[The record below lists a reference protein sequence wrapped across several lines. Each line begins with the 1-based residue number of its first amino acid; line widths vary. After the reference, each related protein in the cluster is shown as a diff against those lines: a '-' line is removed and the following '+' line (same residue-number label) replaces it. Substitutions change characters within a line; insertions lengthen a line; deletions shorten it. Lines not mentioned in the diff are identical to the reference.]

1 MPTLKM
7 TRMIVAICVRTLVF
21 ALLIQQVVLI
31 QQTVCAQ
38 SSRYVQTYGS
48 TSAPTN
54 KYAPASKYAA
64 PTQTMRMQKAASGR
78 GYDFSDA
85 IKSGGYNR
93 TFSVHVPPSYDR
105 ARPMPVVLAFHGLG
119 LNGKAMKYITLF
131 DQVADR
137 NGFIV
142 VYPDGLAAR
151 WNDGL
156 QKSNVDDVQF
166 VSDMLTRL
174 SQVVAIDGRHVYA
187 CGLSNGGY
195 FVQRLASELGNG
207 IAAIGVVGSTG
218 VQPVLARNR
227 NRMPIIFFLGTAD
240 PLIVQEG
247 DSKALGKLGEL
258 VGLGDLGALT
268 PDIAQLGGVMTT
280 NQVIGY
286 WVGQNGCSLTPRSA
300 QMPDRS
306 TGDGCRV
313 RCDSYGNSV
322 VVYTIINGGHTW
334 PGGMPFGGRDIVGA
348 TTQDINASQIM
359 WDFFRSQ

>member
-1 MPTLKM
+1 M
-7 TRMIVAICVRTLVF
+7 TRMIRAICLSTLVF
-21 ALLIQQVVLI
+21 AVAIQQVILVR
-31 QQTVCAQ
+31 QTVDAQ

-54 KYAPASKYAA
+54 KYAP
-64 PTQTMRMQKAASGR
+64 PTQTVRMQKSASGR
-78 GYDFSDA
+78 GFDFADA
-85 IKSGGYNR
+85 IKSGGYTR

-105 ARPMPVVLAFHGLG
+105 SHPLPVVMAFHGLG

-137 NGFIV
+137 NGFVV

-156 QKSNVDDVQF
+156 QRSNADDVQF

-195 FVQRLASELGNG
+195 FVQRLASELGNR

-227 NRMPIIFFLGTAD
+227 NRMPVIFFLGTAD

-268 PDIAQLGGVMTT
+268 PDLAQLGGVMTT
-280 NQVIGY
+280 GQVISY
-286 WVGQNGCSLTPRSA
+286 WVGQNGCSVTPRSQ

-313 RCDSYGNSV
+313 RCDTYGNSV
-322 VVYTIINGGHTW
+322 VVYTVVNGGHTW
-334 PGGMPFGGRDIVGA
+334 PGGMPFGGRDVVGN
-348 TTQDINASQIM
+348 TTQDISASQLM